1 MSGALRLAALSCAL
15 AALPCA
21 ALAQAKPDLSGR
33 WQLDVAASDYGQ
45 NPGPRQETDTI
56 DLTETQLRLHVA
68 STTRDITETYD
79 LSLPLDG
86 RMVTVDG
93 GVHVDPARILTAAS
107 ARWDGPVLVL
117 HQRLATDSG
126 PFEAVSRYALS
137 SDGTTLSVQLATADG
152 RPIRVLVYDRCAA
165 PSGPCR

>member
-1 MSGALRLAALSCAL
+1 MNGILRFATLACAI

-21 ALAQAKPDLSGR
+21 ALGQTTPDLSGR
-33 WQLDVAASDYGQ
+33 WRLDVAASDYGQ

-56 DLTETQLRLHVA
+56 GLTETRLRLHVA

-86 RMVTVDG
+86 RMVAVDG
-93 GVHVDPARILTAAS
+93 RVHVDPARILTAAS
-107 ARWDGPVLVL
+107 AQWDGPVLVL

-126 PFEAVSRYALS
+126 PFEAVSRYVLS
-137 SDGTTLSVQLATADG
+137 PGGATLSVHLLTADG
-152 RPIRVLVYDRCAA
+152 RPLRVLVFDRCTAA
-165 PSGPCR
+165 SGPCR